1 MDSIILNKLEA
12 RISQLNTL
20 WSSNC
25 PLKISPVFP
34 SERRENQS
42 FVDWKMV
49 YRMSVVVLLTVL
61 GCGPN
66 HPKTYPV
73 QGRVFF
79 DDGRNV
85 EQGSVEFRLDSE
97 SDSQRTVARGKINPD
112 GSFSL
117 STFEPGDGALPGK
130 YKVIVQ
136 QMVIAEGFKKGH
148 QHGPRVPSRYAEY
161 GNSGLTAEVKPEP
174 KNTIE
179 LKLKKDK

>member
-1 MDSIILNKLEA
+1 MKNQTLAHRNVA
-12 RISQLNTL
+12 CRISLVAL
-20 WSSNC
+20 LS
-25 PLKISPVFP
+25 VF
-34 SERRENQS
+34 
-42 FVDWKMV
+42 
-49 YRMSVVVLLTVL
+49 

-66 HPKTYPV
+66 LPKTYPV

-79 DDGRNV
+79 EDGKNV
-85 EQGSVEFRLDSE
+85 EQGSVEFRLDSA

-117 STFEPGDGALPGK
+117 STFEPGDGALPGI

-174 KNTIE
+174 KNMIE
-179 LKLKKDK
+179 IKLKQTRSKRLNLGV

>member
-1 MDSIILNKLEA
+1 MHLYSPNSPIRVSPASSLVFRTKSQTSANAKIPPSICL
-12 RISQLNTL
+12 
-20 WSSNC
+20 
-25 PLKISPVFP
+25 
-34 SERRENQS
+34 
-42 FVDWKMV
+42 
-49 YRMSVVVLLTVL
+49 VLLITVV

-66 HPKTYPV
+66 NPKTYPV
-73 QGRVFF
+73 QGRVLFE
-79 DDGRNV
+79 DGRSI

-136 QMVIAEGFKKGH
+136 QMVIAEGFKKAH

-161 GNSGLTAEVKPEP
+161 GKSGLTAEVKPES
-174 KNTIE
+174 KNAIE